1 MAAGLFHDQTQRKLF
16 DLLRDLGTG
25 CHRDSLSREA
35 AINAVASRSAWVAC
49 AVKSV
54 AGQGF
59 IQSQETDRYQISSY
73 LAPQEFDRAM
83 GTLATTSC
91 EAKSEETVR
100 VPAGEFRARHVIRKT
115 DKEISEWWLHPK
127 LGVPVRGM
135 AGGIEYVL
143 TSIEPT
149 SSK

>member
-1 MAAGLFHDQTQRKLF
+1 MRGSVSGVVSQTLEVPDPIF
-16 DLLRDLGTG
+16 
-25 CHRDSLSREA
+25 LSSPS
-35 AINAVASRSAWVAC
+35 I
-49 AVKSV
+49 

-73 LAPQEFDRAM
+73 LAPQEFDKAM
-83 GTLATTSC
+83 GVLATTSC
-91 EAKSEETVR
+91 EAMGEETVH

-115 DKEISEWWLHPK
+115 DKEISEWWVHSK

-135 AGGIEYVL
+135 AGGIEFVL
-143 TSIEPT
+143 TMLEPT